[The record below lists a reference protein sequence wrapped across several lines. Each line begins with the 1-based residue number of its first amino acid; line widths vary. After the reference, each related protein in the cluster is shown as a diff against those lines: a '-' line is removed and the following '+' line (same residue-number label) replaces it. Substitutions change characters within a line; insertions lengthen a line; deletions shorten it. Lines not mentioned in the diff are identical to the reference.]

1 MDRVDCIVVGA
12 GVVGLAVACRLAQ
25 RGLQPLVL
33 EAEHGFGLGIS
44 SRNSEVLH
52 AGLYYPPGSL
62 KAELCLRGR
71 QLLAEYAASRG
82 VALER
87 CGKFVVACEPAQI
100 DGLLALQANALACG
114 QMEFQM
120 LSAAAAI
127 QAEPQLR
134 CAAALHSPGTAIV
147 DSHALM
153 LALLADLERAGGQLV
168 TGSPVVAGRWT
179 SDGVELQVGG
189 ESRAEISAGLLVNCA
204 GLQAPALAMAI
215 TGVPAG
221 QLPRQHLAKGSYFSL
236 SGRSPFRRLIYPLPE
251 PGGLGVHLSLD
262 LAGQAR
268 FGPDVEWVQ
277 ELDYRVDPARAPA
290 FYASIR
296 RYWPALPDGALQP
309 AYAGIRPKLSGPGEP
324 AADFHI
330 ERHAPGLIHLFGIES
345 PGLTAALAIAER
357 VAELL

>member
-12 GVVGLAVACRLAQ
+12 GVVGLAVARQLAQ

-33 EAEHGFGLGIS
+33 EAERSFGQGIS
-44 SRNSEVLH
+44 SRNSEVVH

-71 QLLAEYAASRG
+71 QLLAEYAAARG
-82 VALER
+82 VTLAR
-87 CGKFVVACEPAQI
+87 CGKLVVACEPAQI
-100 DGLLALQANALACG
+100 AGLLALQANALACG
-114 QMEFQM
+114 QQELQM
-120 LSAAAAI
+120 LSAPAAI
-127 QAEPQLR
+127 QAEPLLR

-168 TGSPVVAGRWT
+168 TGSPVIAGRWT
-179 SDGVELQVGG
+179 SDGIELQVGD
-189 ESRAEISAGLLVNCA
+189 ESASEISAGLLVNCA

-215 TGVPAG
+215 AGLPAG
-221 QLPRQHLAKGSYFSL
+221 RLPRQQLAKGSYFSL

-277 ELDYRVDPARAPA
+277 ELDYRVDPERAPA

-296 RYWPALPDGALQP
+296 RYWPTLPEGALQP

-324 AADFHI
+324 VADFHI
-330 ERHAPGLIHLFGIES
+330 ERHAPGLIQLFGIES

-357 VAELL
+357 VAALV